1 MYTLNERFIQEYFVS
16 NSLHTAYYFRL
27 HINVDQ
33 YVCKGYKG
41 FMHSRK
47 QSRTINQQTQ
57 KQCNLRMHK
66 DSCKGKI
73 LRAL

>member
-1 MYTLNERFIQEYFVS
+1 MSALYKNTLF
-16 NSLHTAYYFRL
+16 LRL
-27 HINVDQ
+27 YILPITFDYMINVDQ